1 MPTRE
6 TLLARTFVDVAD
18 TLVADFDVVELLT
31 SLATTCIEIF
41 DATQAGI
48 LLADR
53 SGGLQVVASS
63 SATMTHLELFEL
75 QHDEGPC
82 VDCFRSGRFVASVNL
97 NEDLTRWPRFAPEAL
112 DAGLHAAWAIPMRLR
127 TATIGSLN
135 LLRSEPGTLS
145 EADLTAAQAL
155 ADVAT
160 VGLIQHRAA
169 EDARL
174 LSDQLQTALDS
185 RVVIEQAKG
194 VLAEHQ
200 GISMDQS
207 FATLRHYAR
216 ESNERLTDVASA
228 VAHREPG
235 ALGGIVQSTACD
247 RMTEG

>member
-6 TLLARTFVDVAD
+6 ALLVRTFVEVTD

-31 SLATTCIEIF
+31 SLATHCVEIF
-41 DATQAGI
+41 DASQAGI

-53 SGGLQVVASS
+53 DGGLQVVASS
-63 SATMTHLELFEL
+63 STTMAHLELFEL

-82 VDCFRSGRFVASVNL
+82 IDCFRSGRFVASADL
-97 NEDLTRWPRFAPEAL
+97 NADLDRWPRFAPEAL
-112 DAGLHAAWAIPMRLR
+112 DAGLHAAWAIPLRLR
-127 TATIGSLN
+127 ESTIGSLN
-135 LLRSEPGTLS
+135 LLRAEPGTLS
-145 EADLTAAQAL
+145 EPDRTAAQAL

-160 VGLIQHRAA
+160 IGLIQQRAA

-200 GISMDQS
+200 AISMDRS
-207 FATLRHYAR
+207 FAALRNHAR
-216 ESNERLTDVASA
+216 RTNQRLTDVAAA
-228 VAHREPG
+228 VARREPG
-235 ALGGIVQSTACD
+235 IAAEIAEESNVHRTTG
-247 RMTEG
+247 